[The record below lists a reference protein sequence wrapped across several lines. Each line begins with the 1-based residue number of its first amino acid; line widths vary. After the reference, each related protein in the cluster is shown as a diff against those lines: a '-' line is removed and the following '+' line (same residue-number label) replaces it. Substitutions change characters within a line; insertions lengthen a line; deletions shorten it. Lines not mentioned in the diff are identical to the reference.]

1 MSAWRALEDVPG
13 LALAAMDWRRSYG
26 LHPTALGRY
35 LRPTNDL
42 AQSLDCPTFPGG
54 LHRVV
59 IHAPGDIVGL
69 CENCPTEKLAK
80 ADIVIQRLD
89 VQSLCKDMAKAL
101 GLSPGFEVQSPG
113 HHFIGELVPSP
124 GSRHGVH
131 LYCSNAPE
139 QLEDAMFRLTG
150 SGKQGFIF
158 LTPTS
163 RFWTTTLRDSIE
175 TAKAH
180 LMSLEEVLDLHAK
193 GFSASAGW
201 RSFLD
206 SRVPKRTA
214 KIPPTA
220 FPTPHG
226 ARWNELTIR
235 FLTGDTA
242 TLTIRD
248 AKIRVNYAEMGM
260 ARSNNANRSVQW
272 EMLEK
277 FAEGNGYY
285 EPVILALREKEKQ
298 QITRLR
304 KVLKLYFQ
312 IDGDPIVKDGQGW
325 KTVFVIRPEGWKE
338 PQDETW
344 DLE

>member
-1 MSAWRALEDVPG
+1 MSAWRALEEVSG

-26 LHPTALGRY
+26 LNLAALGRY

-42 AQSLDCPTFPGG
+42 AESLDCPATPGG
-54 LHRVV
+54 LHTVV
-59 IHAPGDIVGL
+59 HHGPGDIVGV
-69 CENCPTEKLAK
+69 CDHCPTEKLSK

-89 VQSLCKDMAKAL
+89 VQSLCKDIATAL
-101 GLSPGFEVQSPG
+101 GLSSGFEIPAPG
-113 HHFIGELVPSP
+113 HYFIGELVPSP

-131 LYCSNAPE
+131 LCCSNAPA

-150 SGKQGFIF
+150 NGKQGFIF

-175 TAKAH
+175 TATAH

-193 GFSASAGW
+193 SFSASVGW

-206 SRVPKRTA
+206 TLVPRTTTKA
-214 KIPPTA
+214 PPKT
-220 FPTPHG
+220 FPTPQG
-226 ARWNELTIR
+226 ARWNELAIR

-242 TLTIRD
+242 SVTIRD
-248 AKIRVNYAEMGM
+248 ARLRVSYTDMGM
-260 ARSNNANRSVQW
+260 ARSDNANRSVQW

-285 EPVILALREKEKQ
+285 EPKHQARKEREKQ
-298 QITRLR
+298 QVSRLGR
-304 KVLKLYFQ
+304 ALKVYFK
-312 IDGDPIVKDGQGW
+312 IDGEPIVRDGQGW
-325 KTVFVIRPEGWKE
+325 KTAFVIRPEGWEE
-338 PQDETW
+338 PEEESWQD
-344 DLE
+344 L